1 MLGRNSYSREEFEHA
16 RSSLDTQ
23 VSAYADLVK
32 RLSAKATDTKVES
45 SLAAFEGLFF
55 NNLLL
60 VLDRYFVHR
69 IRSVAGKDG
78 NPLNEVELIC
88 ESLMNNNGI
97 FRGNNVI
104 RYIVEGSV
112 VGLNIGDQIRLSVGE
127 FERLSSAF
135 FDELQRKFG
144 SV

>member
-32 RLSAKATDTKVES
+32 RLSAKAPDAKVES
-45 SLAAFEGLFF
+45 SLATFEGLFF

-97 FRGNNVI
+97 FRANNVI
-104 RYIVEGSV
+104 RYIVEDSV

-135 FDELQRKFG
+135 FDELQRKFLT
-144 SV
+144 

>member
-32 RLSAKATDTKVES
+32 RLSAQAPDTKVES

-69 IRSVAGKDG
+69 VRSVAGKDG

-97 FRGNNVI
+97 FRAGNVI
-104 RYIVEGSV
+104 RYIADDSV
-112 VGLNIGDQIRLSVGE
+112 VRLNIGDQIRLSVGE
-127 FERLSSAF
+127 FERLSSTS
-135 FDELQRKFG
+135 FDELERKFL
-144 SV
+144 S

>member
-32 RLSAKATDTKVES
+32 RLSAQAPDTKVES
-45 SLAAFEGLFF
+45 SLTAFEGLFF

-69 IRSVAGKDG
+69 IRSVAGKG
-78 NPLNEVELIC
+78 GSPLNEVELIC

-97 FRGNNVI
+97 FRASNVI
-104 RYIVEGSV
+104 RYIPDDSV
-112 VGLNIGDQIRLSVGE
+112 VRLNIGDQIRLSVGE
-127 FERLSSAF
+127 FERLSSTF
-135 FDELQRKFG
+135 FDELERKFL
-144 SV
+144 S